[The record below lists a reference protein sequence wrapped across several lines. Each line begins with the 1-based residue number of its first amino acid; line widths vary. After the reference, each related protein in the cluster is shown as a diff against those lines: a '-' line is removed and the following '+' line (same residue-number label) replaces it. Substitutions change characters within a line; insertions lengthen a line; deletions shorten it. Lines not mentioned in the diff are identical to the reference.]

1 LRIGLNAA
9 SRKTNDLVYDRAD
22 DVEADNDEL
31 DTGTDSTTDPEAK
44 SVRKGKRKEVELCF
58 GGHALMENRN
68 GLCLDIRV
76 SSAIET
82 EPAAA
87 AELLKRQCRKG
98 RKPTSLGGDKGYH
111 GKAFIEVLRRKG
123 IRPRF
128 RGLARVQLHAYLV
141 GAVYNLRRSSRLR
154 PVTG

>member
-9 SRKTNDLVYDRAD
+9 SRKTNDLVFDRAYG
-22 DVEADNDEL
+22 VEVDNDEL

-68 GLCLDIRV
+68 GLWLDIRV
-76 SSAIET
+76 SSAI
-82 EPAAA
+82 
-87 AELLKRQCRKG
+87 LLKRQCRKG

-111 GKAFIEVLRRKG
+111 GNAFIEFLRRKG
-123 IRPRF
+123 IRTRF

-141 GAVYNLRRSSRLR
+141 DAAYNLRRSSRLR

>member
-9 SRKTNDLVYDRAD
+9 SRKTNDLVFDRAYG
-22 DVEADNDEL
+22 VEVDNDEL
-31 DTGTDSTTDPEAK
+31 DTGTDSKTDPEAK

-58 GGHALMENRN
+58 GGHALMENRH

-98 RKPTSLGGDKGYH
+98 
-111 GKAFIEVLRRKG
+111 
-123 IRPRF
+123 IRTRF

-141 GAVYNLRRSSRLR
+141 DAAYNLRRSSRLR

>member
-9 SRKTNDLVYDRAD
+9 SRKTNDLVFDRAYG
-22 DVEADNDEL
+22 VEVDNDEL
-31 DTGTDSTTDPEAK
+31 DTGTDSKTDPEAK

-68 GLCLDIRV
+68 GLWLDIRV
-76 SSAIET
+76 SSAI
-82 EPAAA
+82 
-87 AELLKRQCRKG
+87 LLKRQCRKG
-98 RKPTSLGGDKGYH
+98 
-111 GKAFIEVLRRKG
+111 
-123 IRPRF
+123 IRTRF

-141 GAVYNLRRSSRLR
+141 DAAYNLRRSSRLR